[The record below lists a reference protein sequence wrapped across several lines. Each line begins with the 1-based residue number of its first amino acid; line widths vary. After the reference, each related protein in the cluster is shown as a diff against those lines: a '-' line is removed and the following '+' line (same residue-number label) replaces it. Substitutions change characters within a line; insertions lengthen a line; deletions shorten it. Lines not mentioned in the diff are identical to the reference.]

1 MYQNKK
7 QKQKGGNIKERK
19 WESKHKNRDESN
31 KMKGVN
37 QCCGVKI
44 KTEYKLIYRWYK

>member
-19 WESKHKNRDESN
+19 WESKHKIE
-31 KMKGVN
+31 MKVT
-37 QCCGVKI
+37 K
-44 KTEYKLIYRWYK
+44 